1 MSMLC
6 AHTGAIEL
14 TELPEQSPD
23 ARICC
28 FDARSTQRH
37 GNLCGE
43 LRRGISVSEPPP
55 TRASAQIS
63 ISRL

>member
-28 FDARSTQRH
+28 FDARVQLSATATF
-37 GNLCGE
+37 
-43 LRRGISVSEPPP
+43 V
-55 TRASAQIS
+55 AS
-63 ISRL
+63 